1 MVLPAL
7 TRAAD
12 HSLLWMALG
21 AGMMAT
27 GRRRAHRAARRGLA
41 SVAVTRVLTNG
52 GFPSRQAAAGAAFAV
67 GAGLAEPV
75 LALPPAGLAATVAY
89 ARVYTGARYP
99 SDVLA
104 GAALGAA
111 VGGTV
116 LRLAPTRTPDPVR
129 VIEPL
134 SDPQPPRSQGKA
146 WSR

>member
-89 ARVYTGARYP
+89 ARVYTGAATRATSWP
-99 SDVLA
+99 GRA
-104 GAALGAA
+104 GGRGGRHRAPVGADA
-111 VGGTV
+111 H
-116 LRLAPTRTPDPVR
+116 PDPVR

-146 WSR
+146 WPR